1 MRSCRFSGLLVAPV
15 GSGLSYSQSL
25 AFRGGFMPYC
35 RKFRWVL
42 FFAAA
47 VVIFASVLPAAAQRR
62 DFVTE
67 QEAELIRKYQ
77 SIDERID
84 ILVKMIDRR
93 LVAAGISDVKWR
105 AKKDSDEWGP
115 EPTGTRLELL
125 SDIRRLF
132 QKAVDDIDDVA
143 SRSSNTVETNVAGS
157 PELNSAV
164 RNLAAAARRL
174 GPLFESEAE
183 RVENP
188 KERGLLLESADLA
201 RQVLEAESNLPK
213 EQPGNRKSK
222 NKPNS

>member
-1 MRSCRFSGLLVAPV
+1 MKKRSYFRQFFFIALFVA
-15 GSGLSYSQSL
+15 
-25 AFRGGFMPYC
+25 
-35 RKFRWVL
+35 
-42 FFAAA
+42 FAAVMSA
-47 VVIFASVLPAAAQRR
+47 DAQRR

-77 SIDERID
+77 SIDKRIE
-84 ILVKMIDRR
+84 ILIKMIDRR
-93 LVAAGISDVKWR
+93 LTVAGVADIKWR
-105 AKKDSDEWGP
+105 GKKDSDEWGP
-115 EPTGTRLELL
+115 EPTGSRLELF

-143 SRSSNTVETNVAGS
+143 SRSENSTETNIVGS
-157 PELNSAV
+157 AEFNSAV
-164 RNLAAAARRL
+164 HKLADAARRL
-174 GPLFESEAE
+174 GPVFEQEAE

-213 EQPGNRKSK
+213 EQPGNRKAK